1 MCRCFL
7 FQRFA
12 AQLFGRSILLAITVR
27 PGLNILY
34 KSASTVERKFYF
46 KYNCSYYL
54 LLHILFPIRLFL
66 QCFFCV
72 YLSLKLEGIRVVF
85 LISSFKFKVQE
96 KWLKL
101 TGDGTQVNM
110 TLVMELIN
118 KINLPQSGPALQGCT
133 VNVP

>member
-1 MCRCFL
+1 MR
-7 FQRFA
+7 A
-12 AQLFGRSILLAITVR
+12 LLKESFI
-27 PGLNILY
+27 
-34 KSASTVERKFYF
+34 SSTIAVTTTYIISK
-46 KYNCSYYL
+46 
-54 LLHILFPIRLFL
+54 RLFL

-72 YLSLKLEGIRVVF
+72 YLSLRLEGIRVVF